1 MIGHLQ
7 AIVLHLQ
14 VIWITFALL
23 HTILVT
29 TMLPIA
35 FLGVHEDLKIAVI
48 PLVKAILTYDFLAL
62 KLVMAVDCIL

>member
-7 AIVLHLQ
+7 AIELHLQ
-14 VIWITFALL
+14 VIWVTFALF

-29 TMLPIA
+29 SMLPVA
-35 FLGVHEDLKIAVI
+35 LLGVHEDLKIAVV